1 MKKKKVIILAIILV
15 ILILAIIA
23 VSKFMTKN
31 KKEET
36 KLLDIYDNLTSSE
49 SYIVTIEQDENNKT
63 IMAKKGEK
71 TVIDQYSRESRSTT
85 LVKDGNTYLVL
96 HDREEY
102 YVYERNNV
110 EQSIL
115 TDGLKE
121 LIDKTCTVGNEKIK
135 GKNYDYEEYEGSTVF
150 MISNTSS
157 LNDEGVKTRLYF
169 NKKSELVY
177 VKTIYSEGS
186 ELLKV
191 NISNE
196 VDEALF
202 EIPSNYAE
210 GN

>member
-1 MKKKKVIILAIILV
+1 
-15 ILILAIIA
+15 
-23 VSKFMTKN
+23 
-31 KKEET
+31 
-36 KLLDIYDNLTSSE
+36 
-49 SYIVTIEQDENNKT
+49 
-63 IMAKKGEK
+63 
-71 TVIDQYSRESRSTT
+71 
-85 LVKDGNTYLVL
+85 
-96 HDREEY
+96 
-102 YVYERNNV
+102 
-110 EQSIL
+110 
-115 TDGLKE
+115 
-121 LIDKTCTVGNEKIK
+121 
-135 GKNYDYEEYEGSTVF
+135 